1 MASDEASPSFQT
13 KQIGQ
18 QLLHSRVETK
28 RQTSLIC
35 LVQDLI
41 AKAATLLEAL
51 PYIQKF
57 SGATFVI
64 KYGGSFMDS
73 PDPNIRNGVAR
84 DVVFL
89 EAVEIDP
96 VVVHG
101 GGKAITRAME
111 KAGLKAH
118 FIQGQRVTDAAT
130 VEVVDQVLSREINP
144 EVVELIN
151 SLGGA
156 AKGFAGTEIFTC
168 RKLWLTGPQGEQL
181 DIGFV
186 GEVTGVNT
194 APLLECIAHGI
205 TPVISPTAR
214 GDDGQIYNCNA
225 DVAAAQVAIA
235 LKAKRLVFMSDV
247 PGLMR
252 DPKDPATVI
261 SHLRIEEAGQ
271 LKAAGIIDKGMIPKV
286 DSAVAALRAGVDKV
300 SFVDGR
306 VPHAVLLEIF
316 TDEGVGTEIVL

>member
-1 MASDEASPSFQT
+1 M
-13 KQIGQ
+13 
-18 QLLHSRVETK
+18 
-28 RQTSLIC
+28 
-35 LVQDLI
+35 QDFI

-57 SGATFVI
+57 SGKTFVV

-73 PDPNIRNGVAR
+73 PDPAIRNGVAR
-84 DVVFL
+84 DIVFL

-111 KAGLKAH
+111 KAGLKAN
-118 FIQGQRVTDAAT
+118 FIQGMRVTDEAT

-144 EVVELIN
+144 EIVATLQA
-151 SLGGA
+151 LGGQA
-156 AKGFAGTEIFTC
+156 VGFSGKDIFKC
-168 RKLWLTGPQGEQL
+168 RKLWLDDKDNPGKKL

-186 GEVTGVNT
+186 GEVVEVNT
-194 APLLECIAHGI
+194 APLWECIWNGF

-214 GDDGQIYNCNA
+214 GEDGKIYNCNA
-225 DVAAAQVAIA
+225 DVAAAQTAIA

-252 DPKDPATVI
+252 DPQNPTTLI
-261 SHLRIEEAGQ
+261 THLQTTEVPG
-271 LKAAGIIDKGMIPKV
+271 LKAAGIVDKGMIPKV
-286 DSAVAALRAGVDKV
+286 DSAVAAITSGVEKV

-306 VPHAVLLEIF
+306 VPHAVMLEIF
-316 TDEGVGTEIVL
+316 TDEGVGTEVVL